1 MTSRA
6 YTSAFT
12 VPFGPIVRLPFV
24 KFSFPSTKPSTNK
37 SSLPV
42 TSPLIRIPWL
52 MQAGVRDETGSALEL
67 REVLAGAAA
76 GAFEVTAGAA
86 AFSVAPCGFASS
98 FFHMKHLDI
107 ENLIFEAAYR
117 RAGWEPRL

>member
-12 VPFGPIVRLPFV
+12 VPFGPIVKLPFI
-24 KFSFPSTKPSTNK
+24 KFSFPSTRPTTNK

-52 MQAGVRDETGSALEL
+52 MHAAARDETGSAPEL
-67 REVLAGAAA
+67 KGAPAGVAACTFK
-76 GAFEVTAGAA
+76 GTAGAVML
-86 AFSVAPCGFASS
+86 SVVACGFASS
-98 FFHMKHLDI
+98 FFHMKHLDV